1 MKATTNT
8 EIRARLKKTVIKYS
22 VILGIA
28 VAYLIF
34 VLCTGLGIPCLF
46 YEITGLKC
54 PGCGISKMFIS
65 LIKLDV
71 VSAFWHN
78 PFLFITGP
86 FLVAYLAVSEVKY
99 VRTGNNDM
107 GKWEIFL
114 WVEIAL
120 VLVYAVLR
128 NIFPI

>member
-1 MKATTNT
+1 M
-8 EIRARLKKTVIKYS
+8 RARLKKTVIKYS

-34 VLCTGLGIPCLF
+34 VLCTGLGIPCVF

-65 LIKLDV
+65 LVKLDF

-86 FLVAYLAVSEVKY
+86 FLVAYLALSEIKY

-114 WVEIAL
+114 WVELAL
-120 VLVYAVLR
+120 ALAYAVLR

>member
-1 MKATTNT
+1 M
-8 EIRARLKKTVIKYS
+8 RARLKKTVIKYS

-34 VLCTGLGIPCLF
+34 VLCTGLGIPCVF

-65 LIKLDV
+65 LVKLDF

-86 FLVAYLAVSEVKY
+86 FLVAYLALGEIKY

-114 WVEIAL
+114 WVELAL
-120 VLVYAVLR
+120 ALAYAVLR

>member
-1 MKATTNT
+1 M
-8 EIRARLKKTVIKYS
+8 RARLRKTVIKYS
-22 VILGIA
+22 VLLGIA
-28 VAYLIF
+28 AAYLIF

-65 LIKLDV
+65 LVKLDV

-86 FLVAYLAVSEVKY
+86 FLIAYLAAGEVKY

-120 VLVYAVLR
+120 VLTYAVLR

>member
-1 MKATTNT
+1 M
-8 EIRARLKKTVIKYS
+8 RARLRKTVIKYS

-28 VAYLIF
+28 AAYLIF

-120 VLVYAVLR
+120 VLTYAVLR